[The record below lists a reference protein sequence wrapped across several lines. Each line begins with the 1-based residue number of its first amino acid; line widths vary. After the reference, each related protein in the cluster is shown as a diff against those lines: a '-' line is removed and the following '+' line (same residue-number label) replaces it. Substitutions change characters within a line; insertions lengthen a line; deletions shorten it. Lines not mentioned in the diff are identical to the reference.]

1 MILVKKVEFVFPWK
15 NGVSRS
21 KKKSRVY
28 LPKKDCSVLVVA
40 MIVSLPSPEVA
51 AIVEVEIK
59 LELDCE
65 IPGFPEFPGLFPE
78 FPGFEAVSEIIGS
91 DVVDIFVNIFAVEL
105 VEIELSTSLISNI
118 EGSNTWLEDTD
129 IGIELLELGIKTEDW
144 FGSVAPSVVSS
155 CPSSLKDPKTKIKY
169 NLH

>member
-1 MILVKKVEFVFPWK
+1 
-15 NGVSRS
+15 
-21 KKKSRVY
+21 
-28 LPKKDCSVLVVA
+28 
-40 MIVSLPSPEVA
+40 MIVSLPPPEVA

-65 IPGFPEFPGLFPE
+65 IPGLPEFPRLFPE

-91 DVVDIFVNIFAVEL
+91 EVVDIFVNIFAVEL
-105 VEIELSTSLISNI
+105 VEIEPSTSFISNI

-144 FGSVAPSVVSS
+144 FGSVAASVVSS
-155 CPSSLKDPKTKIKY
+155 CSSPLKDPKNKIK
-169 NLH
+169 